1 MIDTRDE
8 PRRWSWRRRAG
19 AAGGLAVVL
28 AAGLFAYRWYTDPGP
43 EVPPQIVQTVA
54 GPQVRIVHSVSHEDS
69 SAVERPAYLV
79 VEVDGPGDP
88 ADVLT
93 ATLRA
98 HGWQTGGE
106 HDAWRPVTDSQ
117 GYWLVWGKASAGE
130 GPRPDPHIF
139 PLAEYVDRADER
151 QLLVVIHP
159 PTAQAESAGAPP
171 QALGVGTSSS
181 TTSISSSA
189 ISWATPSSCV
199 NAALRIAACSP
210 REASSAARSW

>member
-1 MIDTRDE
+1 MIDTRNG
-8 PRRWSWRRRAG
+8 PRRWSRRRRAW

-28 AAGLFAYRWYTDPGP
+28 AVSLYAYHWYTDPGP
-43 EVPPQIVQTVA
+43 KVPSQIVQTVA
-54 GPQVRIVHSVSHEDS
+54 GPQVRIVHSMIHRSP
-69 SAVERPAYLV
+69 SALERPAYLV

-98 HGWQTGGE
+98 HGWQTGDQ
-106 HDAWRPVTDSQ
+106 HDAWRRVTDSQ

-130 GPRPDPHIF
+130 GPRPDPHVF

-159 PTAQAESAGAPP
+159 PTAEAESAGKY
-171 QALGVGTSSS
+171 
-181 TTSISSSA
+181 
-189 ISWATPSSCV
+189 
-199 NAALRIAACSP
+199 
-210 REASSAARSW
+210 